1 MNFTMGTEIGALGN
15 PGNTGDGL
23 RLAQSMGAQLWH
35 MNAYSAGLDVQYP
48 GYSTNVAAS
57 LKGAGYIWVDQEG
70 RRFANELT
78 DGHCQMYLETQLD
91 AVNHRYPRIPCFLV
105 FDDATL
111 KMGLLGSSLGSG
123 WAINREHHTWSAEC
137 KKEIEMGLVKKADTL
152 ADLAKAINVPPEE
165 LEVTVKRW
173 NEDIRAGKDTL
184 FGRPVKKTAKAYAF
198 DAPIVSA
205 PIEKGPYYALP
216 LYPTLVNTQGG
227 PRRNEKAQII
237 SALGKPIARLYG
249 AGELGSMWGPIYQGA
264 CNNAEAL
271 VFGRIAGRSAADEKP
286 WC

>member
-23 RLAQSMGAQLWH
+23 RLAQSMGAKLWH

-137 KKEIEMGLVKKADTL
+137 KKEIEMGLVKKRRYARGPCQGHQCASRGARSDRE
-152 ADLAKAINVPPEE
+152 A
-165 LEVTVKRW
+165 LER
-173 NEDIRAGKDTL
+173 RH
-184 FGRPVKKTAKAYAF
+184 
-198 DAPIVSA
+198 
-205 PIEKGPYYALP
+205 
-216 LYPTLVNTQGG
+216 
-227 PRRNEKAQII
+227 PRREGHAFWPPGEEDRQG
-237 SALGKPIARLYG
+237 LRL
-249 AGELGSMWGPIYQGA
+249 
-264 CNNAEAL
+264 
-271 VFGRIAGRSAADEKP
+271 
-286 WC
+286 

>member
-23 RLAQSMGAQLWH
+23 RLAQSMGAKLWH

-111 KMGLLGSSLGSG
+111 KMGPLGSSLGSG
-123 WAINREHHTWSAEC
+123 WAFNREHHTWSAEC
-137 KKEIEMGLVKKADTL
+137 KKEIEKGLVKKVDTL

-165 LEVTVKRW
+165 LEATVKRW

-249 AGELGSMWGPIYQGA
+249 AGRIGFHVGADLSGRLQQRGSACLRAHCGP
-264 CNNAEAL
+264 E
-271 VFGRIAGRSAADEKP
+271 RR
-286 WC
+286 